1 MKSISTALLL
11 FLLGAIITMNATAEV
26 YKRINPDGSVEFT
39 GVPSSG
45 EDEPIKLAPMS
56 TFKATPT
63 APTRSSGS
71 RPTASRNK
79 YTSLKITSPAND
91 TTIRDNAGNLSINV
105 SVSPSLSAGHKLVL
119 LMDGSSKAEGQSG
132 QFKLT
137 NIDRG
142 SHTLQARVIDAANK
156 LLISSQTITI
166 HLQRFSALHNR
177 ATPPS
182 SGKK

>member
-1 MKSISTALLL
+1 MRSISTALLL
-11 FLLGAIITMNATAEV
+11 FLLGAIVATNATAEV

-39 GVPSSG
+39 GTPSSS
-45 EDEPIKLAPMS
+45 EDEPVKLAPMS

-71 RPTASRNK
+71 RPTPSLNK

-105 SVSPSLSAGHKLVL
+105 SVSPSLGTGHQLVL
-119 LMDGSSKAEGQSG
+119 LIDGSPKAEGRSG
-132 QFKLT
+132 QFTLT

-166 HLQRFSALHNR
+166 HLQRFSVLHNR
-177 ATPPS
+177 TPPPS